1 MNCVLDDIMELSIIL
16 LGVQIYCGHVKNSLL
31 FSNCILK
38 YLEGNVML
46 KIKKKKSSQFE
57 IGLTLN

>member
-46 KIKKKKSSQFE
+46 KIKKKNPANLK
-57 IGLTLN
+57 